1 MESFSASVILVFILY
16 IFQADA
22 IPPSYCYSC
31 TSNQPG
37 CGNVLS
43 EWVQRWVECGE
54 QTMCVKV
61 YQVVNGQEQITR
73 GCLNQ
78 LMKNTIYREDMP
90 TNRRHNYCLPG
101 RGSASSAVYPGSQ
114 TQDSQRTYCFC
125 DDWNGCNHAG
135 NLAVSKLTLLVP
147 LFLSVACLLRLLH

>member
-16 IFQADA
+16 IFQAEA
-22 IPPSYCYSC
+22 AVRYCYSC
-31 TSNQPG
+31 QSTTPG
-37 CGNVLS
+37 CDDKLDIYLQK
-43 EWVQRWVECGE
+43 WWECGAD
-54 QTMCVKV
+54 TMCVKI
-61 YQVVNGQEQITR
+61 YDNIRGQEQITR